1 MNQRTL
7 DTKPA
12 DDLTPA
18 SAAKRDAI
26 IKAAARVFMASGYG
40 AASMDQIA
48 SEAGVSKQ
56 TVYSHFGAKDAL
68 FEAIIHGKCQALTG
82 RDGVTSNRTEDPQI
96 VLFNT
101 ASSFLRM
108 VLAPESITLYR
119 TILAECVRFPEL
131 ASAFYRSGPRTAC
144 DRLAVYLESIHGQ
157 SELDFSNATAS
168 AELLFAMLRGDLYTR
183 CLLALHDNTDED
195 EVTQHARDIVQAF
208 LRQHRH
214 I

>member
-1 MNQRTL
+1 MNQSAL
-7 DTKPA
+7 ETKPT

-18 SAAKRDAI
+18 SAAKREAI

-56 TVYSHFGAKDAL
+56 TVYSHFGAKEAL
-68 FEAIIHGKCQALTG
+68 FEAIIHGKCEALTG
-82 RDGVTSNRTEDPQI
+82 RDGVTLNRTEDPETI
-96 VLFNT
+96 LFDT
-101 ASSFLRM
+101 ALSFLRL

-131 ASAFYRSGPRTAC
+131 ASAFYRSGPRSAC

-157 SELDFSNATAS
+157 SGLAFNTPTAS
-168 AELLFAMLRGDLYTR
+168 AELFFAMLRGDLYTR

-195 EVTQHARDIVQAF
+195 EITRQARDIVQAF
-208 LRQHRH
+208 LRQHRN